1 MSSIARLSSFLLYQ
15 FLGLGIGCLLLCSLR
30 ISGDLQAAVAEPS
43 VTTLFLDRTEHAVPQ
58 SGAVVVSH
66 GVRDI
71 QVRFKS
77 SSETARS
84 ARLRYKLVGF
94 DNDWRELPGHM
105 RVTLTFYDKQ
115 GAVIAAASE
124 QMSGMS
130 PGWSSMLADSEFSDR
145 ALEALSPIR
154 AHAAQVEFVSGGAE
168 STLGIYAFRHLCA
181 EVTAEDGSVRRLSFP
196 VDASANEAD
205 ASTAPPLWR
214 RSGTEPQMAATMR
227 AFGRAG
233 SEVMLLEDNS
243 VQTYASWRLGAE
255 SRIRV
260 SPNEKVRLTWK
271 EAYSIGA
278 GGAGVADYRFLRPG
292 EYDFQIQA
300 TTLSGEPLG
309 MPSHLPL
316 FVRPPLWQEPWLW
329 IGSAAFAGASIF
341 VISKHLTKRRMQR
354 KMAELERL
362 RSLESERT
370 RIAQDIHDDLGA
382 GLAQIALLSEL
393 IQADAPGSEEART
406 HLDEIFRRAH
416 ESGRKL
422 DEIVWA
428 INPVYDSIEELVG
441 YLARFG
447 QEYLCLA
454 RVRFRLDVP
463 AILDE
468 VPLNAV
474 HRHHLFLAV
483 KEAIHN
489 AVKYA
494 APREIVLRVR
504 VDAAFLIITVKDDGG
519 GFVDTTPS
527 SFTRGS
533 ASMLNRMEKLHGTF
547 KRTSEL
553 GVGTSVVFTLP
564 LSSFQ

>member
-1 MSSIARLSSFLLYQ
+1 MPAITRTSSVLFHLFMGVGFVSSLLGA
-15 FLGLGIGCLLLCSLR
+15 FKVT
-30 ISGDLQAAVAEPS
+30 GDLKAAVAEPS
-43 VTTLFLDRTEHAVPQ
+43 VTTLFLDRTEQAVPQ
-58 SGAVVVSH
+58 SGVVVVSH

-71 QVRFKS
+71 QVRFKN

-130 PGWSSMLADSEFSDR
+130 PGWSSTLEDSEFSER
-145 ALEALSPIR
+145 AVEALSPTR
-154 AHAAQVEFVSGGAE
+154 AYAAQIEFVSGGTE
-168 STLGIYAFRHLCA
+168 STLGIYAFKHLCA
-181 EVTAEDGSVRRLSFP
+181 EVTAEDGVVRRLIFP
-196 VDASANEAD
+196 VDTSANEAD
-205 ASTAPPLWR
+205 ASTAPPIWR
-214 RSGTEPQMAATMR
+214 RSGTEPQMAVAKR
-227 AFGRAG
+227 ASGRA
-233 SEVMLLEDNS
+233 EPDVMLLEDKS
-243 VQTYASWRLGAE
+243 VQTYASWRLGSE
-255 SRIRV
+255 SRIRI
-260 SPNEKVRLTWK
+260 SPNEKVRLTWN

-300 TTLSGEPLG
+300 TTPSGESLG
-309 MPSHLPL
+309 RPSHLPIL
-316 FVRPPLWQEPWLW
+316 VRPPVWQQPWLW
-329 IGSAAFAGASIF
+329 IGCAAFVGVSIF
-341 VISKHLTKRRMQR
+341 VISKHQTKRRMQR

-362 RSLESERT
+362 SSLESERT

-393 IQADAPGSEEART
+393 VQSDTPGSQEART

-447 QEYLCLA
+447 QDYLCLA

-463 AILDE
+463 AVLDE
-468 VPLNAV
+468 VRLNAV

-489 AVKYA
+489 AVKHA
-494 APREIVLRVR
+494 SPREIVLRVR
-504 VDAAFLIITVKDDGG
+504 VDAAFLIITVMDDGG
-519 GFVDTTPS
+519 GFADPMPS
-527 SFTRGS
+527 HFTRGS
-533 ASMLNRMEKLHGTF
+533 ASMLSRMEKLQGTLN
-547 KRTSEL
+547 RSSEL
-553 GVGTSVVFTLP
+553 GVGTTVVFTLP
-564 LSSFQ
+564 LSSLQ